1 MRYAS
6 LCAAMLSLY
15 CAQAQ
20 SLSGPDGVEAFDTP
34 NDAGG
39 SITVTWLSNA
49 SAAMYEIFLADSPAG
64 PFHLAATVG
73 ADGSLMSDAP
83 AIFGHDPGNSLSHF
97 SHVVGFTPT
106 GEDAAT
112 PLTDGNTYYV
122 KVGVRAAP
130 GVSRSAVPGPVPAYI
145 ASSAGA

>member
-39 SITVTWLSNA
+39 SITVTWLSDA

-73 ADGSLMSDAP
+73 ADGSLKSDAP
-83 AIFGHDPGNSLSHF
+83 AIFGHDAGNSLFHF
-97 SHVVGFTPT
+97 AHVVGFTPA
-106 GEDAAT
+106 GEDEAT

-122 KVGVRAAP
+122 KVGVRAAD
-130 GVSRSAVPGPVPAYI
+130 GSTGQGG
-145 ASSAGA
+145 AGEPHRQQR